1 MPKTHI
7 NCPNCRQPITADVN
21 QLFDAGSDP
30 RAKQLILSGAFNLA
44 LCPHCGYQGNLA
56 TPLVYH
62 DPDKELLL
70 TYFPPE
76 LGLPVNEQERII
88 GPILTQ
94 VMNNLPQEKRK
105 AYLLRPQTMLTLQ
118 GLVERV
124 LEADGITKEMLQ
136 EQQKRLA
143 LLQRLLDASDE
154 VIAESVKTDDQLM
167 DSSFFTLLG
176 RLAEASMSAGDQDSA
191 QRLSQLQ
198 EKLLSATTF
207 GKQYK
212 AQSAEFEQAVKSLQ
226 EIGDGLTREKLL
238 ELLVDA
244 PSETRLSVLVSL
256 TRPGID
262 YEFFQLLSQRI
273 EQAGEDRRQD
283 LVQLR
288 DKLLEITRSIDQA
301 VETRLNQARSNL
313 QKVLLANNPSEA
325 LQQNMAAVDDFFVQA
340 MSEELE
346 KARKAGDLALIDK
359 LRQLDALLQQA
370 SQPSKEVQLIQ
381 ELLSLETESDLL
393 VKLEEHMEEITPEFM
408 EALGALAAQI
418 ESGEDKDLADH
429 MGFLYRTALRFS
441 MRMNLTG

>member
-1 MPKTHI
+1 MPKTRI

-21 QLFDAGSDP
+21 QLFDVGTDP

-56 TPLVYH
+56 TPIVYH
-62 DPDKELLL
+62 DPEKELLL
-70 TYFPPE
+70 TYFPAE

-124 LEADGITKEMLQ
+124 LEGDGITKEMIL

-154 VIAESVKTDDQLM
+154 VIAEAAKNEDQLM

-176 RLAEASMSAGDQDSA
+176 RLAEASMSAGDQNSA
-191 QRLSQLQ
+191 QRLGELQ
-198 EKLLSATTF
+198 EKLLAATTF

-212 AQSAEFEQAVKSLQ
+212 AQSAELEQAVKSLQ
-226 EIGDGLTREKLL
+226 EMGDNLTREKLL
-238 ELLVDA
+238 DLLVAA

-262 YEFFQLLSQRI
+262 YEFFQLLSQKI
-273 EQAGEDRRQD
+273 EQAGEGQRQS
-283 LVQLR
+283 LMQLR

-301 VETRLNQARSNL
+301 VENRLGQARSNL
-313 QKVLLANNPSEA
+313 QKVLSAANPVEA
-325 LQQNMAAVDDFFVQA
+325 LQQNSAAVDDFFVQV
-340 MSEELE
+340 MGEELE
-346 KARKAGDLALIDK
+346 KARKAGDLERIDK
-359 LRQLDALLQQA
+359 LRQLDTFLQQA

-381 ELLSLETESDLL
+381 ELLGLESESEMQA
-393 VKLEEHMEEITPEFM
+393 KLEEHKEDITPEFM
-408 EALGALAAQI
+408 EALGALSAQL
-418 ESGEDKDLADH
+418 ESGEDKDLAEQ
-429 MGFLYRTALRFS
+429 MGALYRTALRFS
-441 MRMNLTG
+441 MRMNLAK